1 MNLLVGYLASLF
13 LTFFISGAMLSGI
26 LTIAAA
32 NKASGRP
39 YRSHAAQLSKHEP
52 NKHRGNSGVARATAK
67 DKSTSVVTDARQL
80 SEIAE
85 NEVDKKP

>member
-32 NKASGRP
+32 NKAPGRP

-52 NKHRGNSGVARATAK
+52 NKHRGSSRVARAPAK
-67 DKSTSVVTDARQL
+67 DKSTSIVADAGRL
-80 SEIAE
+80 REIAGK
-85 NEVDKKP
+85 EVEKP